1 MWTTRTTFRAT
12 YRIAARYQTTRWA
25 TGIGR
30 FHYSASGEAVRML
43 GVAADIT
50 GRMAIEQTRSRL
62 AAIVASC
69 DDPVIS
75 TELDGTI
82 STWNASAERVFGF
95 TEAEAIGKPVSML
108 VPAELRDD
116 RQRIVRRLKA
126 GERIERYETARLT
139 RDGRRVDV
147 SLTMFPTRDVAGR
160 IVGISAITHERTT
173 AEQALRESEERFRLV
188 ADTAPVMIWMAGED
202 TLCNYF
208 NSRWLEFAGRPIETQ
223 LGQGWLDSVLPE
235 HFQRCSKPTRPR
247 STGASPSRW
256 NTGCDARRPVS
267 LGARQRRAARRS
279 RWRVWRLIG
288 SAIDITDLKTGEEH
302 TRAISRRRLIQAH
315 EEERTRIARELHDDI
330 GQRLAVLTI
339 ELDTV
344 RCNCCRAESE
354 PRHGAFSALDGRGR
368 RAGKDVQAISHR
380 LHSSKL
386 GLPRTGVGGGRFL
399 QRESA
404 AAGSRSSSGR
414 REDAGACA
422 DKTSRCGLY
431 RVLQEAISNARQ
443 ARRRTP

>member
-1 MWTTRTTFRAT
+1 MGLGHQGRTRRLVRRSQDHVRPALESVVGRFADFLQHVHPDDRQAVRRAMDEARTTRTTFRAT
-12 YRIAARYQTTRWA
+12 YRIVRADQTTRWA

-50 GRMAIEQTRSRL
+50 GRMAIDQARSRL

-116 RQRIVRRLKA
+116 RERIVRRLKA

-139 RDGRRVDV
+139 RAGRRIDV

-160 IVGISAITHERTT
+160 IVGISAIAHERTT

-208 NSRWLEFAGRPIETQ
+208 NSRWLEFAGHPIETQ
-223 LGQGWLDSVLPE
+223 LGNGWLDAVHPDDLKRCLDTYLQAFERREAFRVEYRMRRHDGEYRWVLDTGVPRFTPVTVRSPAISV
-235 HFQRCSKPTRPR
+235 RR
-247 STGASPSRW
+247 ST
-256 NTGCDARRPVS
+256 
-267 LGARQRRAARRS
+267 
-279 RWRVWRLIG
+279 
-288 SAIDITDLKTGEEH
+288 
-302 TRAISRRRLIQAH
+302 
-315 EEERTRIARELHDDI
+315 
-330 GQRLAVLTI
+330 
-339 ELDTV
+339 
-344 RCNCCRAESE
+344 
-354 PRHGAFSALDGRGR
+354 
-368 RAGKDVQAISHR
+368 
-380 LHSSKL
+380 
-386 GLPRTGVGGGRFL
+386 
-399 QRESA
+399 
-404 AAGSRSSSGR
+404 
-414 REDAGACA
+414 
-422 DKTSRCGLY
+422 
-431 RVLQEAISNARQ
+431 
-443 ARRRTP
+443 